1 MWLYVHRPNKRLSIN
16 STLGEAIQ
24 DYVASLYIAK
34 YFKQA
39 RELAGREDGNLAS
52 TVQAIW
58 SQEYLSW
65 SHNWRP
71 KKYLYANG
79 ILNYKS
85 IPKKAV
91 SGNFENCRFF
101 DVAVFITITCNKKI
115 FNHQKKNW
123 DFAEI
128 LWCLFQIPYLFSK
141 RV

>member
-1 MWLYVHRPNKRLSIN
+1 M
-16 STLGEAIQ
+16 GEAIQ

-39 RELAGREDGNLAS
+39 RELAGPEDGNLAS

-71 KKYLYANG
+71 KKYLHANG

-115 FNHQKKNW
+115 FNHKKKNW
-123 DFAEI
+123 DFTEI
-128 LWCLFQIPYLFSK
+128 FWC
-141 RV
+141 